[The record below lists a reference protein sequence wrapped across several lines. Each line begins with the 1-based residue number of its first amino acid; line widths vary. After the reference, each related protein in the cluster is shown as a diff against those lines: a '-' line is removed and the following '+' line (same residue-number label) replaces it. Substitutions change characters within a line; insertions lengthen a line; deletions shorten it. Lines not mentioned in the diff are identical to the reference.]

1 MKKYKKF
8 TYPFAFA
15 VTFLIFFASLIFV
28 LENVIPSPSGS
39 YGPIALLF
47 LFLLALLLFA
57 IPFYCV
63 KYSKIIISE
72 KLKFLFAAYNG
83 LVLTLTYILPNCLED
98 ETYIYGAI
106 LFAWVEIWK
115 YICQS

>member
-1 MKKYKKF
+1 M
-8 TYPFAFA
+8 
-15 VTFLIFFASLIFV
+15 
-28 LENVIPSPSGS
+28 
-39 YGPIALLF
+39 LF

-106 LFAWVEIWK
+106 LFAWVEIWTVLPLILRLISAK
-115 YICQS
+115 KHDDNNSNETGNSVTKV